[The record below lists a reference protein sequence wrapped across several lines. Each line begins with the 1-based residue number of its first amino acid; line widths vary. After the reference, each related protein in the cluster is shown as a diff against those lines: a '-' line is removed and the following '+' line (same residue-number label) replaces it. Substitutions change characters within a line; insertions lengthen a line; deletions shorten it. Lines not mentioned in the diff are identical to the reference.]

1 MSSTVVALPKEKIT
15 IAIGENEYS
24 ISFPD
29 NGQYIEIEAMK
40 CRLTRDTYN
49 SMASGGSVS
58 SQMARYTV
66 DMIAF
71 LSVACPKIREDLK
84 VESFSE
90 LKMIDS
96 KKILQV
102 YVKSILPWLMEWES
116 VLNAEEEGEKSE
128 AE

>member
-1 MSSTVVALPKEKIT
+1 MSNTVVSLPKEKIT
-15 IAIGENEYS
+15 ITIGENEYS
-24 ISFPD
+24 INYPS

-49 SMASGGSVS
+49 SMSEGSSVS
-58 SQMARYTV
+58 SQLARYTV

-84 VESFSE
+84 ADSFSE

-116 VLNAEEEGEKSE
+116 VLNAEEEGEEVEGK
-128 AE
+128 